1 MYNKLTKCVEKLV
14 KIIEA
19 IGNICV
25 WGMFAIIF
33 INTVLRVIIGYS
45 LPLAEEISKLL
56 MVWMAMIVSAVCL
69 YEGRQVALTF
79 LFDKISTKRQPIA
92 LLIFDSL
99 SLIFSLVV
107 MESGNLY
114 VWDNMN
120 ATLPASGLPRY
131 VLYLA
136 LPIGGLLMALVCAYL
151 VWKRI
156 LQIKGKVPYE
166 SKKEEEV
173 DYE

>member
-1 MYNKLTKCVEKLV
+1 MYSKLTKCIEKLV
-14 KIIEA
+14 KFIEA
-19 IGNICV
+19 IGNVCV
-25 WGMFAIIF
+25 WGMFVIIF
-33 INTVLRVIIGYS
+33 VNTVLRMIFHYS
-45 LPLAEEISKLL
+45 LPWAEEISKLL

-79 LFDKISTKRQPIA
+79 LFDKINPKRQPIA
-92 LLIFDSL
+92 LLIFDVL
-99 SLIFSLVV
+99 SLIFSLILTQ
-107 MESGNLY
+107 SGNLY

-120 ATLPASGLPRY
+120 AILPASGLPRY

-136 LPIGGLLMALVCAYL
+136 LPIGGLLMVFVCAYL

-156 LQIKGKVPYE
+156 LQIMGKVPYE
-166 SKKEEEV
+166 VKKEEEV